1 MKALRVSNP
10 EGRGFACGISHFHGV
25 IRMSRDPVL
34 CTIKGPVTL
43 QVGDVK
49 TDFARAGVAVID
61 VTFPQAKAVDVQEIV
76 FKNYY
81 TAFLSMRIQQNRP
94 SSSSEGPKKWR
105 TCLRN
110 YCLMPNPHTEDGS
123 QEYVSLFRQQM
134 LCDLDQVTSLRLI
147 LRQPSPVW
155 LHFNLE
161 ELQIYQCGQESPQK
175 GFPLWLSCLLPQ
187 EQPVKLHNGLPD
199 ADKVSSEVQQMWVL
213 TEIIQANETAARI
226 GRFDHF

>member
-61 VTFPQAKAVDVQEIV
+61 VTFPQAKAVD
-76 FKNYY
+76 
-81 TAFLSMRIQQNRP
+81 
-94 SSSSEGPKKWR
+94 
-105 TCLRN
+105 
-110 YCLMPNPHTEDGS
+110 
-123 QEYVSLFRQQM
+123 M

-226 GRFDHF
+226 GRFDVDGCYDINLLSYT